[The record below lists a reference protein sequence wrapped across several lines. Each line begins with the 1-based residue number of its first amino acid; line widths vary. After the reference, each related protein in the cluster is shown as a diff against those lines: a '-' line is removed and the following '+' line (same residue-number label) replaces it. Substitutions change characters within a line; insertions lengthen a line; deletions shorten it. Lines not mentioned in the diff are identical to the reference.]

1 MFAIHKY
8 PDGKIIVT
16 DKADK
21 DNRVT
26 WDQIKKQYNI
36 DDKLFGDYNNSN
48 ILKPVMEI
56 KTVQDVINN
65 LKVMGLIED
74 ESEVEIR

>member
-1 MFAIHKY
+1 M
-8 PDGKIIVT
+8 VT

-36 DDKLFGDYNNSN
+36 DDKLFGDYNNTN
-48 ILKPVMEI
+48 ILKPIMEV

-65 LKVMGLIED
+65 LKFMGLMED